1 MDRPLTR
8 RLTRR
13 PAATL
18 ASGAV
23 LAAGLLAAPP
33 AEAATVTGTATAK
46 ATIRAAA
53 KSGATA
59 LGTLERGQRIPTTAK
74 AKGGWV
80 KVRFHTTTAYVAAG
94 QLTLATTNLPP
105 APTKLDRTTAKVAT
119 AALNVRSGPSTSRSV
134 VGRIPEGHGVSPTG
148 KLSGGYAEVTFAA
161 KKRWVSVRYVASL
174 APAVTPAATPATS
187 KGGAAALAFAVQQLG
202 KAYAFGAAGP
212 ASYDCSGLTSA
223 AWKAAGVSL
232 PRTSQQQFA
241 VGTKVAQ
248 ADLRPGDLVFFYS
261 TTKPTHVALYV
272 GDGVIL
278 HAPRPGKTV
287 EYSKLAYMP
296 FSGARRPG

>member
-1 MDRPLTR
+1 MHRPLPR
-8 RLTRR
+8 RL
-13 PAATL
+13 AAVL

-23 LAAGLLAAPP
+23 LAGGLLAAPP

-53 KSGATA
+53 GSGATA
-59 LGTLERGQRIPTTAK
+59 LGTLERGQRIPTTAG
-74 AKGGWV
+74 AKRGWV
-80 KVRFHTTTAYVAAG
+80 KVRFHRTTGYVPAG
-94 QLTLATTNLPP
+94 QLTLAATNLPP
-105 APTKLDRTTAKVAT
+105 APTKLDRATAKVAT

-134 VGRIPEGHGVSPTG
+134 VGRIAEGHGVSPTG

-174 APAVTPAATPATS
+174 APAVTPAAEPAAS

-202 KAYAFGAAGP
+202 KPYAFGASGP
-212 ASYDCSGLTSA
+212 GSYDCSGLTSA
-223 AWKAAGVSL
+223 AWKAAGVTL

-241 VGTKVAQ
+241 VGTEVAQ

-278 HAPRPGKTV
+278 HAPRPGRTV